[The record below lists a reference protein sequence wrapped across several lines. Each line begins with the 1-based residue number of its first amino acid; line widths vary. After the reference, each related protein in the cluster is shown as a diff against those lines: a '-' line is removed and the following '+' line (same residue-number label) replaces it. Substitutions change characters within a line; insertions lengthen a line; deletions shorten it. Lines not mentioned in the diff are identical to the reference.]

1 MAEIY
6 AVASGKGG
14 VGKSTLTAGVS
25 RELVIKGKKVLAV
38 DCDIGLRS
46 LDIMLGCSESTV
58 FDWGDLILGR
68 CDTEQAVIKG
78 DADLLAAPREYSPE
92 FTGEKLKKHIDEYA
106 KEYDYIFLD
115 SPAGI
120 GTGFDIALACAEKL
134 IVLTTPD
141 PVCARSC
148 GRAVTEAE
156 KRGIKDIKL
165 VINMFEVKP
174 AVKQKLFNLDRCIDE
189 TGAQLLGVIPLDRAL
204 TFSSVTGEE
213 AGEFLPSTQAIIR
226 ISRRLTGERVP
237 LVCE

>member
-14 VGKSTLTAGVS
+14 VGKSTFTAGVS

-46 LDIMLGCSESTV
+46 LDLMLGCSESTV

-68 CDTEQAVIKG
+68 CDAEQAIIKG
-78 DADLLAAPREYSPE
+78 DADLLAAPREYNDE
-92 FTGEKLKKHIDEYA
+92 FTGEKLKEFIDEFA

-115 SPAGI
+115 APAGI
-120 GTGFDIALACAEKL
+120 GKGFDIALTCADRL

-156 KRGIKDIKL
+156 KRGFEDIRL

-204 TFSSVTGEE
+204 IFSSVTGEE

-226 ISRRLTGERVP
+226 ISRRLEGERVP